1 MRRDRDLESE
11 LEELGSRI
19 EYPPTPDLAGAV
31 LRRLEEGDRTP
42 RRRGFG
48 LPDLSARWAA
58 AAALLLF
65 LAVPLLSPATRET
78 FSGWFVAAEP
88 PAADGGKPQDAA
100 VEPGDAAPGPSRE
113 DGVALVYS
121 SRPGLPSLGGTG
133 IGLVLTE
140 VPGDLE
146 SAYLETRSATGFEE
160 VNVDGGRGFWY
171 PEGHHPA
178 PPVVGR
184 SWHPR
189 ADVLLWER
197 EGRALRMEANLPTAE
212 AVRIA
217 GSTRYEMRIG
227 GERRGGGAAPAAEEF
242 AAGEAS
248 VPGDWAAQ
256 GDFDRK
262 IVKTAELGIRAEDV
276 RESA

>member
-1 MRRDRDLESE
+1 MRRDRDLERE
-11 LEELGSRI
+11 LEDLGSRI

-100 VEPGDAAPGPSRE
+100 VEPGDAAPRPSSSERAEPIGANRGLGERITLREARARAGDAAPVLLPRAMKLGEPDEVYALGPSRE
-113 DGVALVYS
+113 DGVALVYR
-121 SRPGLPSLGGTG
+121 SRPGLSSLGGTG

-197 EGRALRMEANLPTAE
+197 EGRALRMEANLPKAE

-217 GSTRYEMRIG
+217 GSTR
-227 GERRGGGAAPAAEEF
+227 
-242 AAGEAS
+242 
-248 VPGDWAAQ
+248 
-256 GDFDRK
+256 
-262 IVKTAELGIRAEDV
+262 
-276 RESA
+276 

>member
-1 MRRDRDLESE
+1 MRRDRE
-11 LEELGSRI
+11 LERELGELGSRI

-78 FSGWFVAAEP
+78 FSGPFVAG
-88 PAADGGKPQDAA
+88 PAADGGKPQGVA
-100 VEPGDAAPGPSRE
+100 VESGDGAPRPSSPGRAESITLREARARAGDGAPVLLPRAKELGEPDEVYALGRPSRG
-113 DGVALVYS
+113 GVALVYR
-121 SRPGLPSLGGTG
+121 SRPGLPPLGGTG

-197 EGRALRMEANLPTAE
+197 EGRALRMEANLPKAE

-217 GSTRYEMRIG
+217 GSTR
-227 GERRGGGAAPAAEEF
+227 
-242 AAGEAS
+242 
-248 VPGDWAAQ
+248 
-256 GDFDRK
+256 
-262 IVKTAELGIRAEDV
+262 
-276 RESA
+276 